1 MPLRP
6 ETCRT
11 FHRHLYAG
19 WNETVR
25 LLKRGDDQLAG
36 MVTEYTLFDCRW
48 ARVFKTGQPIGGK
61 RRYDAA
67 LRPGI
72 IAVVLGY
79 RGAILA
85 AALLPAVAATFAL
98 LVVPSDTVAKKAST
112 EVRDEARTRGVS
124 TAFFRSFSGQ
134 FYLAIFFGFALFAFG
149 ERGAAAF
156 PTLRWISWS
165 FRHHIDMTSRNS
177 AMCV

>member
-48 ARVFKTGQPIGGK
+48 ARVFKTGQPIATQMSSDH
-61 RRYDAA
+61 RRT
-67 LRPGI
+67 LH
-72 IAVVLGY
+72 
-79 RGAILA
+79 
-85 AALLPAVAATFAL
+85 
-98 LVVPSDTVAKKAST
+98 VPRIEIERV
-112 EVRDEARTRGVS
+112 GVS
-124 TAFFRSFSGQ
+124 HINALDRFVDRQGRFWQPESTSLLTIKLGQ
-134 FYLAIFFGFALFAFG
+134 QHVCVECWLTD
-149 ERGAAAF
+149 
-156 PTLRWISWS
+156 PPVNSSTLG
-165 FRHHIDMTSRNS
+165 
-177 AMCV
+177 